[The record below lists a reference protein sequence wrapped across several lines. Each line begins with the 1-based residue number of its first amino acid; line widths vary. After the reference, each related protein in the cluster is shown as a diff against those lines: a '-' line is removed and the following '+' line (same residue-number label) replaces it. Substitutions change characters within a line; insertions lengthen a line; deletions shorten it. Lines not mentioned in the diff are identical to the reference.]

1 MKKSC
6 KAIYWLIVFLVLQ
19 VTLFAQDDYLVH
31 TIKKGETLSIIA
43 KHFHTSVGSIMRL
56 NAMNAK
62 TKLRI
67 GQKIKIPAEADNAKS
82 LIAQPLAANKEIKV
96 EESDPKVETQPSTFH
111 VVTGKETLWSI
122 SKKYKTSVDNLKK
135 WNHLSNNN
143 IHSGEKLIV
152 GVEAAAVA
160 THQPTSEVVPVV
172 KTESQPQQISVK
184 KDTASVQSN
193 ASSTAATNKTNEIT
207 ATAVTNKKEEKT
219 VEVSN
224 NSNSIT
230 VGEEGFFASA
240 YKSTNNEIS
249 GNAATFKT
257 ASGWLDKKFYVLM
270 NNVAEGTI
278 VCVAANTKK
287 IYAKVLG
294 PLPDIKED
302 NGLLLRI
309 SNAAVTALG
318 IGNDKFSVTV
328 NY

>member
-1 MKKSC
+1 MNKSC
-6 KAIYWLIVFLVLQ
+6 KATYWLVVFLVLQ

-31 TIKKGETLSIIA
+31 TIKNGETLSSIA

-82 LIAQPLAANKEIKV
+82 LIAQPSAENNEIKV
-96 EESDPKVETQPSTFH
+96 KESNSKVEMQPSTFH

-143 IHSGEKLIV
+143 IHSGEKLV
-152 GVEAAAVA
+152 VAVEAAGVVA
-160 THQPTSEVVPVV
+160 AHQPTSEAVAVV
-172 KTESQPQQISVK
+172 KTESQPQPIAVK
-184 KDTASVQSN
+184 KDTVTVQSN
-193 ASSTAATNKTNEIT
+193 TSSTPVTNKVSEVT
-207 ATAVTNKKEEKT
+207 ATAVTNKKEEKA

-224 NSNSIT
+224 NSIT

-278 VCVAANTKK
+278 VCVTANTKK